1 MIETTVLSYREISD
15 RPADPPI
22 APTPE
27 REPNKAG
34 KSGQGRLF
42 WQMPRFAMVGIL
54 NATLDLLVL
63 NGLLWVFP
71 TTTTWR
77 ILLYTVIAYGV
88 GAVNSFLLNKYWTFG
103 NRQRPTWRELARF
116 ATTNLFGLL
125 WNLAL
130 LWLASLV
137 SHPFITNTVVWT
149 NASKVVAI
157 GSAAFI
163 SFLGMRLWVFVKPS
177 RRETTRKLPIINF
190 HYSEES

>member
-1 MIETTVLSYREISD
+1 VTETIVLAYRETSD
-15 RPADPPI
+15 RPADPPS

-27 REPNKAG
+27 KNDSNVG
-34 KSGQGRLF
+34 TSGRGRLF
-42 WQMPRFAMVGIL
+42 WQMPRFAVVGIL

-63 NGLLWVFP
+63 NGLLWMFP
-71 TTTTWR
+71 TTATGR

-103 NRQRPTWRELARF
+103 HRQRPTWQELARF
-116 ATTNLFGLL
+116 ATTNLLGLL

-137 SHPFITNTVVWT
+137 SHLFIANTVVWM
-149 NASKVVAI
+149 NASKIFAI
-157 GSAAFI
+157 STAAFI

-177 RRETTRKLPIINF
+177 RRETTRKLPIIDF
-190 HYSEES
+190 HCSEES

>member
-1 MIETTVLSYREISD
+1 MTVTETIVLSYREISD
-15 RPADPPI
+15 KPAALPPL
-22 APTPE
+22 PSPE
-27 REPNKAG
+27 GERNNVRT
-34 KSGQGRLF
+34 SGRGRLF
-42 WQMPRFAMVGIL
+42 WQMPRFAVVGIL

-71 TTTTWR
+71 TTATWR

-103 NRQRPTWRELARF
+103 NRQRPTWQELVRF
-116 ATTNLFGLL
+116 ATTNMLGLL

-137 SHPFITNTVVWT
+137 SHPFIANTVVWT
-149 NASKVVAI
+149 NASKIVAI

-163 SFLGMRLWVFVKPS
+163 SFLGMRLWVFVKPA
-177 RRETTRKLPIINF
+177 RREATRKLPIIDF
-190 HYSEES
+190 Q

>member
-1 MIETTVLSYREISD
+1 MIETTVLSYRETSD
-15 RPADPPI
+15 RPSEPPA
-22 APTPE
+22 APSPE
-27 REPNKAG
+27 KKDSNVG
-34 KSGQGRLF
+34 TSGRGHLF

-71 TTTTWR
+71 TTVTWR
-77 ILLYTVIAYGV
+77 ILLYTVIAYAV

-103 NRQRPTWRELARF
+103 NRQRPTWQELARF

-125 WNLAL
+125 WNLAF

-137 SHPFITNTVVWT
+137 SHPWITNTVIWT

-157 GSAAFI
+157 STAAFI

-177 RRETTRKLPIINF
+177 RRETTRKLPIIDF
-190 HYSEES
+190 QYGEES